1 MTDQGVAGTDVQA
14 IENEVSRLPEVVA
27 CRIVADSLGQ
37 PTEVHVLAHSTKHPK
52 QIVRDIQSVAMA
64 SFGVDIDRRIVS
76 VVQLGDSGEAPAANG
91 GASIERLTVG
101 AIQSQVEGR
110 RATFRITLSSA
121 GAEATGFA
129 EGSTAGATRLRLVAA
144 ATLDAVRQLHES
156 AGALEID
163 EASTTRVGSRD
174 VVVVTVVR
182 VDPLDEHEFV
192 GSALANRSSDVAT
205 VHAVLDAVDRAL
217 PDASGGFSTV

>member
-1 MTDQGVAGTDVQA
+1 
-14 IENEVSRLPEVVA
+14 
-27 CRIVADSLGQ
+27 
-37 PTEVHVLAHSTKHPK
+37 
-52 QIVRDIQSVAMA
+52 MA

-76 VVQLGDSGEAPAANG
+76 VVQLGDSGEAPAADG
-91 GASIERLTVG
+91 RASIERVTVG

-144 ATLDAVRQLHES
+144 ATLDAVRQLDES

-174 VVVVTVVR
+174 VVVVTVIR

-192 GSALANRSSDVAT
+192 GSALANRSPDVAT

-217 PDASGGFSTV
+217 PDAPGGFSTV